1 MPVEGSMELKHS
13 VRTQD
18 SREDKHTALPT
29 GSLSSLTLSLFS
41 RYAGQLFRVHPF
53 TSTTGL
59 IQLIGSNKLEMQIS
73 LFSKK
78 NLNVG

>member
-29 GSLSSLTLSLFS
+29 GSLSSLTL
-41 RYAGQLFRVHPF
+41 GQLFRVHPF